1 MRCRRVSCTPVHG
14 RTTRH
19 GSACLDKRL
28 TPDILAAQA
37 CARRTYKPRLP
48 ICGLDFDWKAA
59 TRRMEGTLILLLS
72 GVYLGFMH
80 EHYAMAEVER
90 G

>member
-1 MRCRRVSCTPVHG
+1 M
-14 RTTRH
+14 
-19 GSACLDKRL
+19 
-28 TPDILAAQA
+28 
-37 CARRTYKPRLP
+37 PRLP
-48 ICGLDFDWKAA
+48 ICGPDFDWKAV